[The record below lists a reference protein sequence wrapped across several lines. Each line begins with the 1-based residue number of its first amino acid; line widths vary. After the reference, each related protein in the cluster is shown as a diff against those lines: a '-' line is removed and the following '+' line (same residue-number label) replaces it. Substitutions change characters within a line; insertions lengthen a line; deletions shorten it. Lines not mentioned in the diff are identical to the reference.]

1 MKVNIKSG
9 KGFQV
14 VTSSIT
20 MQVDEDYTYKV
31 YLSADGITYSQ
42 YKTEEYSDK
51 VLVVNGLTPQTFIKF
66 GEDGDNKD
74 LIIIY

>member
-1 MKVNIKSG
+1 MKANIKSG

-14 VTSSIT
+14 VTTTIT
-20 MQVDEDYTYKV
+20 MQVDGDYTYKV
-31 YLSADGITYSQ
+31 YLSADGITYQQ

-51 VLVVNGLTPQTFIKF
+51 VLVVNGLTPETFIKF
-66 GEDGDNKD
+66 GEEEDSKD